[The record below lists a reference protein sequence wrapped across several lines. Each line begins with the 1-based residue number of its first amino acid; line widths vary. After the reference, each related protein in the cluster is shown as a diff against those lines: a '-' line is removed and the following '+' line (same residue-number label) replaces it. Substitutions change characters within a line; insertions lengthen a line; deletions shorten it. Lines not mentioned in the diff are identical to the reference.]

1 METEVALRTMT
12 VAMATTPS
20 GSPQGWGSPGG
31 RLMQMSQ
38 QHEVVTSVDQQPR
51 FEGVQNAAQA
61 SWSVAS
67 TRRSVPV
74 WVQRLG
80 AFFQEMRPQG
90 QSPAMWAPS
99 PMGSPPQQA
108 PRRALGPGNAEG
120 GHGGGQGPAP
130 LLSPQHQEQ
139 LRRMERNAPLLYG
152 PRQERGQESSG
163 GSTYEAVQEEVK
175 KQLRGVV
182 EQLEASRQ
190 EAHGL
195 RQEVLRLRNSREH
208 GNDQDSYEYPQGP
221 PRAFGGYLS
230 GDVVEN
236 QGVRPMAK
244 AALPPLPLRA
254 RTSTT
259 EASGLQTAGTTT
271 EASGVQAT
279 LPSTAVSGL
288 QAPLPTTAASG
299 LYAAQPTT
307 GTSGLD
313 AGLTVPTVTAV
324 QGAGG
329 QPGLGTQDV
338 PMGTGD
344 DGSRGDP
351 MTRLLEGLEKVIKG
365 NKPEELSKSV
375 EAPKLPEISE
385 SSSVDFG
392 DWLYCLEHSMGDLSA
407 SSAEWWRM
415 VVKDAQDYYDKYQ
428 QADQFARLALKPE
441 QCTGLQDPK
450 WTRVDRRGAS
460 LLIAATPDDV
470 KKEIIASRAKT
481 TLEVLSRLMVLYR
494 PGSAVEKG
502 QLLKKIENPEPAST
516 PQEAVESLRQW
527 LRYYQRARDL
537 RLGTPDPSIL
547 VRALDSMLKKPITDN
562 QEITFRMNLLRYHL
576 KVDFAPTEDNVLA
589 VHRAFLAEFEQLG
602 FRKPKVVKAQD
613 PPANPKVRAVEAPQG
628 STPMPTTTPKGGLR
642 PCRFYLSDE
651 GCRRGKACKYEHS
664 MKELSKAERRDR
676 CYECGAK
683 GHLSSACPTRK
694 ESAQQKAMA
703 TGDSPQSSTGGTNG
717 RRNAG
722 GPSRSPKGAE
732 KDAIAQT
739 GTGVEPAQATVQAES
754 PVQGVPVEQ
763 LLEDAQKLMKAFM
776 EQKSTPNI
784 KVLRVETTQ
793 EADVRASP
801 ALRELMK
808 SEEDMV
814 NMCRMGLLDS
824 GATHALRPRTPQDK
838 GEKTSVSVTLAGEQK
853 VQMDQTKSG
862 TILGDKQTQPIVPL
876 GTLVQALGYEF
887 AWDRKGCRLR
897 HPDRKEIKV
906 YTRSNCPE
914 IAQCDALRLIAELEE
929 AKLSEAM
936 GSLATLR
943 SAIMA
948 ARDYTQWGWKEAIRE
963 YVSTR
968 EKETGVKAVLAAPF
982 MHHVPMEDQLKV
994 VVEMPKTSE
1003 EAWTWMKSFPLNRA
1017 KRRQLWQAPDWTVH
1031 LFAGKGVKNDP
1042 LRDLPGF
1049 LEIDLQKGWNLNDGK
1064 IYGVLLWAATQGRV
1078 KQVIGGPPGG
1088 TFAPFRYQS
1097 GRDGPRPVRSNHEPW
1112 GLREGLGVEES
1123 TKVKNEN
1130 AMILKMIW
1138 LWTFAEAALDD
1149 PDVPGHK
1156 VGFCMEFPED
1166 PRSYLPEG
1174 DQKQSCV
1181 SVWRTEFMREFINV
1195 TQFSQVKFEQGA
1207 LGHQNRRP
1215 TCCLTNLELGI
1226 QGLKDSRAFL
1236 SNEEAD
1242 PDQSVWPFG
1251 FRITLAD
1258 AIHEWIVARSA
1269 IAVKKA
1275 MTKSELAE
1283 WKAHIERGHIRDCS
1297 VCLSAS
1303 GTGRPARRVVHRD
1316 AYVLSLDIAGPFAD
1330 VGRDEVRGCR
1340 YKFALAATYLYPKV
1354 RDVPEDS
1361 PIPDEEEA
1369 EKFLAEE
1376 EDQPEDGE
1384 QGPED
1389 PSADAQEE
1397 EWKRKV
1403 EDLKKPMEMQALR
1416 FVIPLER
1423 HSGKEVLEAVQD
1435 LHIRIRALGLP
1446 VVRIHSDRA
1455 REFRVKPLRKWCR
1468 ERDIYQTYT
1477 EGLAPAQNATA
1488 ESHVK
1493 WLKSKARLH
1502 LQDAELDKELW
1513 PCAMKHAC
1521 KLHNARELGEKAPE
1535 IRFGAVVWVKSKK
1548 DRGPFDPKWERGVY
1562 MGPADD
1568 VREGHVVRL
1577 DDGLWLR
1584 TLHMRTVR
1592 DDEVEDDE
1600 EEEFVV
1606 DLVEPTRRLRMKT
1619 KLTDPEVRAMD
1630 AKCRKTLVDKLLAS
1644 PIWSSPEAK
1653 IERPQ
1658 MKNGEAWEDA
1668 AYVNLGAYQH
1678 GGITSIT
1685 VATEKF
1691 SHEAELA
1698 TSLLKKDHPGKVFT
1712 SVALVKNA
1720 TMPLHRDAFNMKST
1734 VNLVSP
1740 LKVSKGSSVWQ
1751 EMKPGDEFYGKYK
1764 AMWFRE
1770 KEIPGQ
1776 LFSVEKPTTVR
1787 PDRLHAPLRGEDGDR
1802 IVIIGYTVSKWE
1814 KLYDHQCEDLMELG
1828 FQLPEREPQLR
1839 MRGIYNDATNG
1850 DYGGVGL
1857 QFLGTRIFQRIN
1869 AAEASYGRRYGGEF
1883 RDSTNGSDLELIGK
1897 LRKASRRFPRV
1908 EWGEDGHNGHS
1919 WRKDR
1924 AETSLHDGS
1933 QENVVM
1939 TSTPLM
1945 PLGHDEEEHLRRRV
1959 SWLSDLVE
1967 EERQARRAREARGEY
1982 AGQRERQMFYK
1993 LDEAIDYMNE
2003 LLAVSD
2009 HTRQQNRVNLMRM
2022 AVGHNTSENVEEML
2036 RALDKPLETV
2046 HTVDLQEVKRHLQE
2060 WTPSIAKE
2068 VQTLEGSGTL
2078 RPMPLQEA
2086 REKAAKGEL
2095 VLVPAKTVHTAKP
2108 PGEGD
2113 GLFKRRSRIVI
2124 CGNYIN
2130 NEVEVYTASANAE
2143 SVRCSLS
2150 YGARKR
2156 WHGAVTDVNSAF
2168 TLTPMTESKVRYAIT
2183 MPKVV
2188 VDAGCAPAQTAY
2200 LVDRVLYGLREA
2212 PRLWGSFRDRRI
2224 SRAKLKMGDK
2234 QCVFLQMET
2243 DPAVWRLVEVGNE
2256 SETLALMI
2264 VYVDDAMMLI
2274 TEGTEGDEGWKCSP
2288 LEWLGKEPVRYLGM
2302 DVRRREKREAI
2313 SFHIS
2318 QGSYVTELLRNYPEE
2333 AARPSQIPASKEV
2346 MPMGEEGEAEAGPV
2360 DEDLVRQA
2368 QKMAGELLWLLT
2380 RTRPDVGFAT
2390 AHVCSAA
2397 TKDPA
2402 SAIKLAKM
2410 TMRYL
2415 ASTVSWGLCY
2425 DGQGG
2430 PVVAYS
2436 DASFAPQGDRSFGC
2450 VTTATYGGFAAW
2462 RMTKQP
2468 TIALS
2473 AAEAELVELLNA
2485 SQQAAGLQ
2493 AWVNEVSSKDADEPM
2508 ELRVDNTAACGL
2520 ATTAPGSWKTRH
2532 LKVKARHLRM
2542 ETNEGRIVVTHTPG
2556 EVQVADMGT
2565 KPVPVSRLQDLRK
2578 LWRMCSAEDFEKDD
2592 GEVIIR
2598 SLQGPEYYDL
2608 LRMFV
2613 WLMMV
2618 SRVPTA
2624 ETAEVNSKKP
2634 LDYDGS
2640 FEFYGLLLIAGVALL
2655 GMWETL
2661 KWVAHKF
2668 FGDDEATIAKARRLL
2683 RIRNQATKALQEEL
2697 ASMTSA
2703 SSSDPMFEGK
2713 PNLVKEAPGMMPQE
2727 PLGITTAGSIAPT
2740 TAGSTTP
2747 ATARSA
2753 TPATSSA
2760 AATTRAVDDPDLRA
2774 ALESAQ
2780 NGQYR
2785 RLRRSFVMSEHGDRL
2800 HTVADCHGLRHA
2812 NKTRLKQ
2819 MQVCY
2824 YCDGNFPLYYKVT
2837 HGQVLP
2843 EG

>member
-1 METEVALRTMT
+1 MDTATEPDYASALSEAPATPQQGMSPNVAEGAAVATEGPSSVLMEAGASGPELQAVDGSVAVRTMS
-12 VAMATTPS
+12 VAVSAS
-20 GSPQGWGSPGG
+20 GSPPGMGWSQPAVHEAAYVEAAQG
-31 RLMQMSQ
+31 MMSMGQ
-38 QHEVVTSVDQQPR
+38 TGYEA
-51 FEGVQNAAQA
+51 QNAAQA
-61 SWSVAS
+61 WSMTSAQ
-67 TRRSVPV
+67 RRSVPV
-74 WVQRLG
+74 WIQRLG
-80 AFFQEMRPQG
+80 AFFKI
-90 QSPAMWAPS
+90 WV
-99 PMGSPPQQA
+99 
-108 PRRALGPGNAEG
+108 LDNLF
-120 GHGGGQGPAP
+120 
-130 LLSPQHQEQ
+130 LLDG
-139 LRRMERNAPLLYG
+139 LRRPWALRLRRRRE
-152 PRQERGQESSG
+152 
-163 GSTYEAVQEEVK
+163 GSWDRRIQTTVAEAVQEEVK
-175 KQLRGVV
+175 RQLRGVV
-182 EQLEASRQ
+182 RELEVSRR
-190 EAHGL
+190 ENEELA
-195 RQEVLRLRNSREH
+195 QEVARLRE
-208 GNDQDSYEYPQGP
+208 G
-221 PRAFGGYLS
+221 
-230 GDVVEN
+230 
-236 QGVRPMAK
+236 
-244 AALPPLPLRA
+244 AA
-254 RTSTT
+254 
-259 EASGLQTAGTTT
+259 EQ
-271 EASGVQAT
+271 
-279 LPSTAVSGL
+279 
-288 QAPLPTTAASG
+288 
-299 LYAAQPTT
+299 
-307 GTSGLD
+307 
-313 AGLTVPTVTAV
+313 
-324 QGAGG
+324 
-329 QPGLGTQDV
+329 
-338 PMGTGD
+338 
-344 DGSRGDP
+344 RGDGGWFQWARRIFYGGG
-351 MTRLLEGLEKVIKG
+351 TKLSSKTFYGGGTKLSSKSFYVCGTKLSSRNFYRSGTKLSSKSFYVCGTKLSSRNFYRSGAKLSSRLLEGLEKVIKG
-365 NKPEELSKSV
+365 AGTKPEEVSKSTV
-375 EAPKLPEISE
+375 EVPKLSELTE
-385 SSSVDFG
+385 SSAVDFG
-392 DWLYCLEHSMGDLSA
+392 DWLHCVENVMGDLST
-407 SSAEWWRM
+407 SSSEWWQL
-415 VVKDAQDYYDKYQ
+415 VVSDATAYYQDYQ
-428 QADQFARLALKPE
+428 QADQFGRLALKPVASKE
-441 QCTGLQDPK
+441 LGEAK
-450 WTRVDRRGAS
+450 WARVERRGAS
-460 LLIAATPDDV
+460 VLLAAAPEEVRKDLV
-470 KKEIIASRAKT
+470 AARSRS
-481 TLEVLSRLMVLYR
+481 TLEILARLMVVYR
-494 PGSAVEKG
+494 PGSTTEKS
-502 QLLKKIENPEPAST
+502 QLLRKVET
-516 PQEAVESLRQW
+516 PDSATTVQEAVSGLRQW
-527 LRYYQRARDL
+527 ARHYQRAKDL
-537 RLGTPDPSIL
+537 KLNTPDPSI
-547 VRALDSMLKKPITDN
+547 MLRSLEMMVKKPLQDHTD
-562 QEITFRMNLLRYHL
+562 ITFRMNLLRYHL
-576 KVDFAPTEDNVLA
+576 KVDFAPTEDGVMA
-589 VHRAFLAEFEQLG
+589 IHRAYLAEFEQLG
-602 FRKPKVVKAQD
+602 YRKSKGKDDTAAQ
-613 PPANPKVRAVEAPQG
+613 PPRLRAADA
-628 STPMPTTTPKGGLR
+628 TTPALPPTLPSSGGKGAQR
-642 PCRFYLSDE
+642 PCRFYLTDE
-651 GCRRGKACKYEHS
+651 GCRRGKGCKYEHS
-664 MKELSKAERRDR
+664 MKDLSKAERRDR
-676 CYECGAK
+676 CYECGGK
-683 GHLSSACPTRK
+683 GHLSTACPTK
-694 ESAQQKAMA
+694 KDEEGGSAESA
-703 TGDSPQSSTGGTNG
+703 GSWGF
-717 RRNAG
+717 
-722 GPSRSPKGAE
+722 
-732 KDAIAQT
+732 
-739 GTGVEPAQATVQAES
+739 ATVFY
-754 PVQGVPVEQ
+754 GGNGW
-763 LLEDAQKLMKAFM
+763 KKAFM
-776 EQKSTPNI
+776 EQKSAPNV
-784 KVLRVETTQ
+784 KVLRVENTKVD
-793 EADVRASP
+793 DVRASP

-808 SEEDMV
+808 AEEDMV
-814 NMCRMGLLDS
+814 SMCRMGLLDS

-862 TILGDKQTQPIVPL
+862 TILGDTQTQPIVPL

-897 HPDRKEIKV
+897 HPDKKEIKV

-948 ARDYTQWGWKEAIRE
+948 AREHTQWSWKDAIKEYVATGDKEA
-963 YVSTR
+963 
-968 EKETGVKAVLAAPF
+968 GVRAVLAAPF

-994 VVEMPKTSE
+994 MVEMPKTSE
-1003 EAWTWMKSFPLNRA
+1003 EAWGWMKSFPINRS
-1017 KRRQLWQAPDWTVH
+1017 KRRQLWQAQI
-1031 LFAGKGVKNDP
+1031 FS
-1042 LRDLPGF
+1042 GF

-1064 IYGVLLWAATQGRV
+1064 VYGVLLWAATQGRV

-1088 TFAPFRYQS
+1088 TFAPFRYQQ
-1097 GRDGPRPVRSNHEPW
+1097 GREGPRPVRSNHEPW
-1112 GLREGLGVEES
+1112 GLREGLGADEA
-1123 TKVKNEN
+1123 TKVRNEN
-1130 AMILKMIW
+1130 AMLLKMVW

-1149 PDVPGHK
+1149 QEVPGHK
-1156 VGFCMEFPED
+1156 VGFCLEFPED
-1166 PRSYLPEG
+1166 PQGYLPDG
-1174 DQKQSCV
+1174 PQKQSCV
-1181 SVWRTEFMREFINV
+1181 SIWRTDFMKEFIRV
-1195 TQFSQVKFEQGA
+1195 TQFDKVKFEQGA
-1207 LGHQNRRP
+1207 FGHQNRRP
-1215 TCCLTNLELGI
+1215 RCCLTNLELGI
-1226 QGLKDSRAFL
+1226 NGLRDSRAFL

-1258 AIHEWIVARSA
+1258 AIHEWSASRSPIA
-1269 IAVKKA
+1269 IKKA
-1275 MTKSELAE
+1275 MTKAELAE
-1283 WKAHIERGHIRDCS
+1283 WKAHIERGHWPYRRDCS

-1316 AYVLSLDIAGPFAD
+1316 AYVLSLDIVGPFAD

-1354 RDVPEDS
+1354 RDVPEDA

-1369 EKFLAEE
+1369 EEFLAEE

-1389 PSADAQEE
+1389 PSADSQEE
-1397 EWKRKV
+1397 EWRRKI
-1403 EDLKKPMEMQALR
+1403 EDLKQ
-1416 FVIPLER
+1416 
-1423 HSGKEVLEAVQD
+1423 GEAVQD

-1455 REFRVKPLRKWCR
+1455 REFRVKQLRKWCR

-1592 DDEVEDDE
+1592 DDEVEDED

-1658 MKNGEAWEDA
+1658 MRDGETWEDA

-1685 VATEKF
+1685 VATERF

-1698 TSLLKKDHPGKVFT
+1698 TSLLKLDHPGKVFT
-1712 SVALVKNA
+1712 SVALVKN
-1720 TMPLHRDAFNMKST
+1720 
-1734 VNLVSP
+1734 
-1740 LKVSKGSSVWQ
+1740 VSKGSNVWQ

-1764 AMWFRE
+1764 SMWFKE

-1839 MRGIYNDATNG
+1839 MFGHAKPRPPAPPIPMDSGEGSAVVPPTG
-1850 DYGGVGL
+1850 TTAVSGSS
-1857 QFLGTRIFQRIN
+1857 FLGPGSSSESTLQRPPTEEGMEVSSGT
-1869 AAEASYGRRYGGEF
+1869 APMGPVSSSSASSGRRLESFPELTGERMDTTVLPGG
-1883 RDSTNGSDLELIGK
+1883 RIELR
-1897 LRKASRRFPRV
+1897 LRWAIRYCP
-1908 EWGEDGHNGHS
+1908 E
-1919 WRKDR
+1919 
-1924 AETSLHDGS
+1924 GS

-1967 EERQARRAREARGEY
+1967 EERQVRRAKESRGVY
-1982 AGQRERQMFYK
+1982 ANQRERQMFYK

-2009 HTRQQNRVNLMRM
+2009 NTRQQNRVNLMRM
-2022 AVGHNTSENVEEML
+2022 AVGHNATENVEEML
-2036 RALDKPLETV
+2036 RSLDKPLETV

-2078 RPMPLQEA
+2078 RGMPIQEA
-2086 REKAAKGEL
+2086 KEKAAKGEL
-2095 VLVPAKTVHTAKP
+2095 VLVPAKTVHIAKP

-2124 CGNYIN
+2124 CGNYIH

-2150 YGARKR
+2150 YGAKKR

-2224 SRAKLKMGDK
+2224 SRAKLKVGDK

-2243 DPAVWRLVEVGNE
+2243 DPAVWRLVEVGCE

-2264 VYVDDAMMLI
+2264 VYVDDAMMLGPVDTIKVMYKWI

-2302 DVRRREKREAI
+2302 DVRRREKNDVT

-2346 MPMGEEGEAEAGPV
+2346 MPPGEDDETEAGPV
-2360 DEDLVRQA
+2360 DEDLVKQA
-2368 QKMAGELLWLLT
+2368 QKMAGELLWLVT

-2402 SAIKLAKM
+2402 SAIKLARM

-2415 ASTVSWGLCY
+2415 ASTVSSGLCY

-2436 DASFAPQGDRSFGC
+2436 DASFAPPGDRSFGC

-2493 AWVNEVSSKDADEPM
+2493 AWVNEVSSEDADEPM

-2542 ETNEGRIVVTHTPG
+2542 ETNEGRIVVAHTPG

-2578 LWRMCSAEDFEKDD
+2578 LWGMCSAEDFETDES
-2592 GEVIIR
+2592 EVIIK
-2598 SLQGPEYYDL
+2598 SLQGPDYYDL

-2618 SRVPTA
+2618 SRVPRA
-2624 ETAEVNSKKP
+2624 ETAEIYSKKP

-2640 FEFYGLLLIAGVALL
+2640 FEFYGMLLIAGVALL

-2661 KWVAHKF
+2661 KWLAHKF

-2703 SSSDPMFEGK
+2703 SSSDPMFEVK
-2713 PNLVKEAPGMMPQE
+2713 PQTAKTAPGMMPQE
-2727 PLGITTAGSIAPT
+2727 PLGTATAGS
-2740 TAGSTTP
+2740 STP
-2747 ATARSA
+2747 GASSN
-2753 TPATSSA
+2753 PATSSA
-2760 AATTRAVDDPDLRA
+2760 AATTRVNDDPDLRA

-2785 RLRRSFVMSEHGDRL
+2785 RLRKNFVMSEHGDRL
-2800 HTVADCHGLRHA
+2800 HAVPDCHGLRHA
-2812 NKTRLKQ
+2812 NKAKLKQ
-2819 MQVCY
+2819 MQA
-2824 YCDGNFPLYYKVT
+2824 DGAASETSASSSGVDPTALLQPREDQAPVSRPGVSWEAFWSLATCVGLCRNRLPVRPHPPTEPEPPPLRRPSEQAALDEFEAT
-2837 HGQVLP
+2837 CCTPDRLAG
-2843 EG
+2843 